1 MANSPNPEYL
11 SEVMFEDFG
20 TRVLITDPAADAY
33 LRASKA
39 KKDSIKEK
47 YSQWC
52 GGVGGFDD
60 YTERWHLESGTK

>member
-1 MANSPNPEYL
+1 MATNPNPDFL
-11 SEVMFEDFG
+11 SEVMFDDFG

-33 LRASKA
+33 LRASKE
-39 KKDSIKEK
+39 KKDAIKEK

-52 GGVGGFDD
+52 GGVSGWDD